1 MAEFARKR
9 TGKNNLIFGM
19 ASGLFPN
26 SPDSVRQIDIS
37 MKNSI
42 AISALIAAAA
52 SAAFGAETV
61 INYPSGGTLPFEGNT
76 SSLEI
81 NIDGDTNGSIVA
93 VGPSAQIGVHGQD
106 ALAIN
111 YNSGTTLYYLS
122 SVGSEGA
129 INGNI
134 NVNVANGSFNNQT
147 ASSAITEALIGTAY
161 GQSSAVISGNVNVS
175 ITNGEFYGN
184 VFGGGGAT
192 VRGDTNLVISGGT
205 FKAEDGVFAGNS
217 WGGVTEGNSYLK
229 ITGGDF
235 AEANVYAGNH
245 RTGSAFSQNIIKG
258 NANLVVEG
266 GTFKNLNGG
275 STDGFL
281 GSYRLAGKIEGNTS
295 IVIRAND
302 NIVINGDINASSG
315 FVDGNAEVTFVGDAS
330 KLTFAGNVK
339 AASASGNN
347 GALGGRASI
356 KIGTAEEAFTGGFNA
371 KINDGFASLEVS
383 NADTEVN
390 FANAFNVETLSVE
403 SGAKIGLA
411 EGTSFEK
418 FSIVF
423 EGEFS
428 GGETIDYADVL
439 ADAETQT
446 VVLSA
451 IESGA
456 QFTVFGGDQEWSTVF
471 DNGQFTVG
479 AAIPEP
485 AEFAAFLGILA
496 IFCAAARRR

>member
-1 MAEFARKR
+1 MVSGRPFRAGFS
-9 TGKNNLIFGM
+9 
-19 ASGLFPN
+19 AS
-26 SPDSVRQIDIS
+26 QIDIS
-37 MKNSI
+37 MKNRI
-42 AISALIAAAA
+42 KISAIFAIVS

-61 INYPSGGTLPFEGNT
+61 INYPSEGTLPFGGNT

-93 VGPSAQIGVHGQD
+93 VGSSAQIGIHGQD
-106 ALAIN
+106 ALTIN
-111 YNSGTTLYYLS
+111 YNSGTTLNYLS
-122 SVGSEGA
+122 SVGPEGA

-147 ASSAITEALIGTAY
+147 SSPAITEALIGTSY
-161 GQSSAVISGNVNVS
+161 GKSSTMVVGNVNIS

-192 VRGDTNLVISGGT
+192 VTGNTSLVIAGGT
-205 FKAEDGVFAGNS
+205 FKAEDGVFAGNA
-217 WGGVTEGNSYLK
+217 WGGETYGNVSLK

-235 AEANVYAGNH
+235 SEANVYAGNH
-245 RTGSAFSQNIIKG
+245 RTNPASFSQNYIHG
-258 NANLVVEG
+258 NTSLVVEG

-275 STDGFL
+275 STDGKE
-281 GSYRLAGKIEGNTS
+281 GRLAGRSNNTS

-315 FVDGNAEVTFVGDAS
+315 FVDGNAEVAFVGDAS
-330 KLTFAGNVK
+330 KLTFTGNLK
-339 AASASGNN
+339 TASTNSAANAS
-347 GALGGRASI
+347 LGGKASI
-356 KIGTAEEAFTGGFNA
+356 KIGTAEEAFTGDFNA

-383 NADTEVN
+383 NAATEVN
-390 FANAFNVETLSVE
+390 FANSFNVESFSVE

-411 EGTSFEK
+411 GETSFGK
-418 FSIVF
+418 FSILF
-423 EGEFS
+423 DGEFS
-428 GGETIDYADVL
+428 GGETIDYTDVF
-439 ADAETQT
+439 ANAETQT

-456 QFTVFGGDQEWSTVF
+456 QFTVFGGDQEWSTTF
-471 DNGQFTVG
+471 ENGQFTV
-479 AAIPEP
+479 ASAIPEP

-496 IFCAAARRR
+496 VLCAAARRR

>member
-1 MAEFARKR
+1 MVSGRPFCAGFP
-9 TGKNNLIFGM
+9 
-19 ASGLFPN
+19 AS
-26 SPDSVRQIDIS
+26 QIDIY
-37 MKNSI
+37 MKNRI
-42 AISALIAAAA
+42 KISAIFAIVS

-61 INYPSGGTLPFEGNT
+61 INYPSEGTLPFGGNT

-93 VGPSAQIGVHGQD
+93 VGSSAQIGIYGQD
-106 ALAIN
+106 ALTIN

-161 GQSSAVISGNVNVS
+161 GQSSAAIDGNVNVS

-192 VRGDTNLVISGGT
+192 VKGDTSLVIAGGT

-217 WGGVTEGNSYLK
+217 WGGVTEGNSSLK
-229 ITGGDF
+229 ITGGNF

-245 RTGSAFSQNIIKG
+245 RTGSSFSQNVIKG
-258 NANLVVEG
+258 NASLVVEG

-275 STDGFL
+275 STDGKE
-281 GSYRLAGKIEGNTS
+281 GRLAGKIEGNTS

>member
-1 MAEFARKR
+1 MVSGRPFRAGFP
-9 TGKNNLIFGM
+9 
-19 ASGLFPN
+19 AS
-26 SPDSVRQIDIS
+26 QIDIY
-37 MKNSI
+37 MKNRI
-42 AISALIAAAA
+42 KISAIFAIAS

-61 INYPSGGTLPFEGNT
+61 INYPSEGTLPFGGNT

-93 VGPSAQIGVHGQD
+93 VGSSAQIGIHGQD
-106 ALAIN
+106 ALTIN
-111 YNSGTTLYYLS
+111 YNSGTTLNYLS
-122 SVGSEGA
+122 SVGPEGA

-147 ASSAITEALIGTAY
+147 SSPAITEALLGTSY
-161 GQSSAVISGNVNVS
+161 GKSSAVISGNVNIS
-175 ITNGEFYGN
+175 IANGEFYGN

-192 VRGDTNLVISGGT
+192 VKGDTSLVIAGGT

-217 WGGVTEGNSYLK
+217 WGGVTEGNSSLK
-229 ITGGDF
+229 ITGGNF

-245 RTGSAFSQNIIKG
+245 RTGSSFSQNVIKG
-258 NANLVVEG
+258 NASLVVEG

-275 STDGFL
+275 STDGKE
-281 GSYRLAGKIEGNTS
+281 GRLAGKIEGNMS

-315 FVDGNAEVTFVGDAS
+315 FVDGNAEVAFVGNAS
-330 KLTFAGNVK
+330 KLTFTGNVK
-339 AASASGNN
+339 TASTNSAANAS
-347 GALGGRASI
+347 LGGKASI
-356 KIGTAEEAFTGGFNA
+356 KIGTAEEAFTGDFNA

-383 NADTEVN
+383 NAATEVN
-390 FANAFNVETLSVE
+390 FANSFNVESLSVE

-411 EGTSFEK
+411 GETSFGK
-418 FSIVF
+418 FSILF
-423 EGEFS
+423 DGEFS
-428 GGETIDYADVL
+428 GGETIDYADVF
-439 ADAETQT
+439 ANAETQT

-456 QFTVFGGDQEWSTVF
+456 QFTVFGGDQEWSTTF
-471 DNGQFTVG
+471 ENGQFTV
-479 AAIPEP
+479 ASAIPEP

-496 IFCAAARRR
+496 VLCAATRRR

>member
-9 TGKNNLIFGM
+9 TDKNNLIFGM

-93 VGPSAQIGVHGQD
+93 VKPSAQIGVHGQD

-175 ITNGEFYGN
+175 ITNGEF
-184 VFGGGGAT
+184 
-192 VRGDTNLVISGGT
+192 
-205 FKAEDGVFAGNS
+205 
-217 WGGVTEGNSYLK
+217 
-229 ITGGDF
+229 
-235 AEANVYAGNH
+235 
-245 RTGSAFSQNIIKG
+245 
-258 NANLVVEG
+258 
-266 GTFKNLNGG
+266 
-275 STDGFL
+275 
-281 GSYRLAGKIEGNTS
+281 
-295 IVIRAND
+295 
-302 NIVINGDINASSG
+302 
-315 FVDGNAEVTFVGDAS
+315 
-330 KLTFAGNVK
+330 
-339 AASASGNN
+339 
-347 GALGGRASI
+347 
-356 KIGTAEEAFTGGFNA
+356 
-371 KINDGFASLEVS
+371 
-383 NADTEVN
+383 
-390 FANAFNVETLSVE
+390 
-403 SGAKIGLA
+403 
-411 EGTSFEK
+411 
-418 FSIVF
+418 
-423 EGEFS
+423 
-428 GGETIDYADVL
+428 
-439 ADAETQT
+439 
-446 VVLSA
+446 
-451 IESGA
+451 
-456 QFTVFGGDQEWSTVF
+456 
-471 DNGQFTVG
+471 
-479 AAIPEP
+479 
-485 AEFAAFLGILA
+485 
-496 IFCAAARRR
+496 

>member
-1 MAEFARKR
+1 MVSGRPFRAGFP
-9 TGKNNLIFGM
+9 
-19 ASGLFPN
+19 AS
-26 SPDSVRQIDIS
+26 QIDIY
-37 MKNSI
+37 MKNRI
-42 AISALIAAAA
+42 KISAIFAIAS

-61 INYPSGGTLPFEGNT
+61 INYPSEGTLPFGGNT

-93 VGPSAQIGVHGQD
+93 VGSSAQIGIHGQD
-106 ALAIN
+106 ALTIN
-111 YNSGTTLYYLS
+111 YNSGTTLNYLS
-122 SVGSEGA
+122 SVGPEGA

-147 ASSAITEALIGTAY
+147 SSPAITEALLGTSY
-161 GQSSAVISGNVNVS
+161 GKSSAVISGNVNIS
-175 ITNGEFYGN
+175 IANGEFYGN

-192 VRGDTNLVISGGT
+192 VKGDTSLVIAGGT

-217 WGGVTEGNSYLK
+217 WGGVTEGNSSLK
-229 ITGGDF
+229 ITGGNF

-245 RTGSAFSQNIIKG
+245 RTGSSFSQNVIKG
-258 NANLVVEG
+258 NASLVVEG

-315 FVDGNAEVTFVGDAS
+315 FVDGNAEVAFVGDAS
-330 KLTFAGNVK
+330 KLTFTGNVK
-339 AASASGNN
+339 TASTNSAANAS
-347 GALGGRASI
+347 LGGKASI
-356 KIGTAEEAFTGGFNA
+356 KIGTAEEAFTGDFNA

-383 NADTEVN
+383 NAATEVN
-390 FANAFNVETLSVE
+390 FANSFNVESFSVE

-411 EGTSFEK
+411 GETSFGK
-418 FSIVF
+418 FSILF
-423 EGEFS
+423 DGEFS
-428 GGETIDYADVL
+428 GGETIDYTDVF
-439 ADAETQT
+439 ANAETQT

-456 QFTVFGGDQEWSTVF
+456 QFTVFGGDQEWSTTF
-471 DNGQFTVG
+471 ENGQFTV
-479 AAIPEP
+479 ASAIPEP

-496 IFCAAARRR
+496 VLCAAARRR

>member
-1 MAEFARKR
+1 M
-9 TGKNNLIFGM
+9 
-19 ASGLFPN
+19 
-26 SPDSVRQIDIS
+26 
-37 MKNSI
+37 
-42 AISALIAAAA
+42 
-52 SAAFGAETV
+52 
-61 INYPSGGTLPFEGNT
+61 
-76 SSLEI
+76 
-81 NIDGDTNGSIVA
+81 
-93 VGPSAQIGVHGQD
+93 GPSAQIGVHWQD

-111 YNSGTTLYYLS
+111 YNSGTTLNYLS

-147 ASSAITEALIGTAY
+147 ASPAITEALIGTAY
-161 GQSSAVISGNVNVS
+161 GQSSAAIDGNVNVS
-175 ITNGEFYGN
+175 ITNGEFY
-184 VFGGGGAT
+184 
-192 VRGDTNLVISGGT
+192 
-205 FKAEDGVFAGNS
+205 
-217 WGGVTEGNSYLK
+217 
-229 ITGGDF
+229 
-235 AEANVYAGNH
+235 
-245 RTGSAFSQNIIKG
+245 
-258 NANLVVEG
+258 
-266 GTFKNLNGG
+266 
-275 STDGFL
+275 
-281 GSYRLAGKIEGNTS
+281 
-295 IVIRAND
+295 
-302 NIVINGDINASSG
+302 
-315 FVDGNAEVTFVGDAS
+315 
-330 KLTFAGNVK
+330 GNVK